1 MVQYLKW
8 TPDNVD
14 RAAADIREGKLV
26 VWPSPVWYGLATN
39 GLDPLAVKRI
49 YQAKRRAPTEALL
62 VLALGLRDAEH
73 YGEVNDVARRLIDE
87 FWPGYVGIIVNKRRE
102 NVPDHITA
110 GKDTVL
116 LAQLDELGRDLPLK
130 AGVPV
135 VSTSANFSG
144 TPPCLD
150 MDDVRAFVEGAGD
163 DIDTVIEGPL
173 SPLNRPTTIVDTTVS
188 PPTILRLGVV
198 HERSVRKIIPD
209 VVVQDTG

>member
-1 MVQYLKW
+1 MRYLKW
-8 TPDNVD
+8 TPENVD

-39 GLDPLAVKRI
+39 GLDSVAVKRI
-49 YQAKRRAPTEALL
+49 YKAKRRAPTEALL
-62 VLALGLRDAEH
+62 ILALGIQDAEY
-73 YGEVNDVARRLIDE
+73 YGEVNGVARKLIDE
-87 FWPGYVGIIVNKRRE
+87 LWPGYVGIIVRKRRE

-116 LAQLDELGRDLPLK
+116 LAQLDELGHDLPAK

-135 VSTSANFSG
+135 VSTSANLSG

-150 MDDVRAFVEGAGD
+150 MDDVRAFVEGAGEE
-163 DIDTVIEGPL
+163 IDTIIEGPL

-198 HERSVRKIIPD
+198 HERAIQKIVPD
-209 VVVQDTG
+209 VVVQSPA